1 MLWAQLTSQVP
12 IFLRRG
18 DDDDDDGDDDG
29 DDNDDVAAADEDDD
43 EGTTDIS
50 GWTSEAVAAPAA
62 DGNGWDE
69 DDEGLKRT
77 LVDSRQYELRM
88 MIMIIGEMKM
98 TKDWSGT
105 CYFRF
110 TPIWPTDDDND
121 DYRWDEDDEGLKRNL

>member
-43 EGTTDIS
+43 EGTT
-50 GWTSEAVAAPAA
+50 EAVAAPAA

-98 TKDWSGT
+98 MKDWSGT
-105 CYFRF
+105 CRF
-110 TPIWPTDDDND
+110 TPIWPTYDDDKVM
-121 DYRWDEDDEGLKRNL
+121 DEMKITKDWRRPY